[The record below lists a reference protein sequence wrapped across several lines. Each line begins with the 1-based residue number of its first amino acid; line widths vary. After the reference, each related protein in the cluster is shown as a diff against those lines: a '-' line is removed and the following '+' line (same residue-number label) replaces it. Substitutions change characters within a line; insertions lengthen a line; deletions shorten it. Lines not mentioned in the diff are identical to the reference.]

1 MKKSLLALAVLGAF
15 TGVASAQSSVTL
27 YGTIDL
33 SGKYVKN
40 DGSSRRYSLSQDGIN
55 SSQLGFKGV
64 EDLGGGLK
72 AGFVLLAGVNA
83 DTGSTNSKLFNRRA
97 TASLIGGFGEVRLG
111 RDYTPTFWNDTIFD
125 AFGTNGLGDSSHVL
139 QLATATFVRADNS
152 IGYFLPS
159 NIGGVYGQFMA
170 AAGEGGNA
178 GVNNTVN
185 GVSTPNAAA
194 INGSN
199 INPGRYLGGRIG
211 FAAGPF
217 DIAAAYAQQRFTG
230 NVIGNNGAPV
240 PVPVVRNLNSSGTVA
255 QQKTWNI
262 GGSYDLGVVKLLGY
276 FNRDT
281 VESAKENRF
290 SLSAVVPVG
299 QGEIHAGYDRSK
311 LTGSRGATV
320 LDNKVD
326 QFKAGYVYN
335 LSKRTA
341 VYTNV
346 SQVKNGNQS
355 ALSVAG
361 GSSQTAAPTAGGKS
375 KGAEFGVRHFF

>member
-15 TGVASAQSSVTL
+15 AGVASAQSSVTL
-27 YGTIDL
+27 YGTVDL
-33 SGKYVKN
+33 SAKYTKN
-40 DGSSRRYSLSQDGIN
+40 DGSARRYSLSQDGIN
-55 SSQLGFKGV
+55 SSQLGFKGI

-83 DTGSTNSKLFNRRA
+83 DVGSTNSKFFNRRA
-97 TASLIGGFGEVRLG
+97 TVSLMGGFGEVRLG
-111 RDYTPTFWNDTIFD
+111 RDYTPTFWNNTIFD

-159 NIGGVYGQFMA
+159 NVGGLYGQFMA

-178 GVNNTVN
+178 GV
-185 GVSTPNAAA
+185 SSPLNAAA

-199 INPGRYLGGRIG
+199 INPGRYIGGRLG

-217 DIAAAYAQQRFTG
+217 DVAAAYAQQRFTG
-230 NVIGNNGAPV
+230 NLT
-240 PVPVVRNLNSSGTVA
+240 NLNIAGTTA
-255 QQKTWNI
+255 EQKTWNI

-276 FNRDT
+276 FDRDT
-281 VESAKENRF
+281 VASLRENRF
-290 SLSAVVPVG
+290 SFSAVVPLG

-311 LTGSRGATV
+311 LTGSLGVASV
-320 LDNKVD
+320 DNKVD
-326 QFKAGYVYN
+326 QFKVGYVYN

-341 VYTNV
+341 LYSTY
-346 SQVKNGNQS
+346 SHLKNGNAS
-355 ALSVAG
+355 RLSVASG
-361 GSSQTAAPTAGGKS
+361 TAITAAPTAGGKS
-375 KGAEFGVRHFF
+375 TGVEFGLRHFF